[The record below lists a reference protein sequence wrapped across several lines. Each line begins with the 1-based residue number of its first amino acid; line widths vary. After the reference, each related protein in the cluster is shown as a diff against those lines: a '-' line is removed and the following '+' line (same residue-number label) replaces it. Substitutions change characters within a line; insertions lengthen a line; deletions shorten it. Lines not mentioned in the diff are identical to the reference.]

1 MQQLD
6 FIKYKRTDFND
17 LNKRHIKRLLLKMK
31 DRKMHILKF
40 MFWLPIVKI
49 LDKKRIFSVKNK
61 QNGKYVKN

>member
-31 DRKMHILKF
+31 DRKMHILNF
-40 MFWLPIVKI
+40 MF
-49 LDKKRIFSVKNK
+49 
-61 QNGKYVKN
+61 